1 MVYQEKWLKVEFHCH
16 TAASMDSNNYLTRLL
31 DAARQR
37 GLDRLAITDHNTI
50 RAALKAKKM
59 APELIIV
66 GEEVRTRQ
74 GELIAYYLS
83 EEIPAGL
90 EAWQTI
96 EKLKEQKAFV
106 SVPHPFDR
114 QRSGWDLHELES
126 ILSDLDGIEIF
137 NSRCFDLSAN
147 QKAKEFAQKKDL
159 AALVGSDAHSCFELG
174 MATMQLPWFDN
185 VEQLRQ
191 VVRQGQIE
199 TQPVSPLDHV
209 LANGSILLEKL
220 QPWNWKRE

>member
-31 DAARQR
+31 DAARQH

-96 EKLKEQKAFV
+96 EKFKEQDACI
-106 SVPHPFDR
+106 SIPHPFDR
-114 QRSGWDLHELES
+114 QRSGWDLHEIES
-126 ILSDLDGIEIF
+126 ILPDLDGIEIF

-147 QKAKEFAQKKDL
+147 QKAKEFAQNKDL
-159 AALVGSDAHSCFELG
+159 AALVGSDAHSCFEL
-174 MATMQLPWFDN
+174 AL
-185 VEQLRQ
+185 
-191 VVRQGQIE
+191 
-199 TQPVSPLDHV
+199 
-209 LANGSILLEKL
+209 
-220 QPWNWKRE
+220 